1 METLSRDEGVVV
13 VGGEAK
19 DPPKRNIP
27 ARFAL
32 ATMRNL
38 HFDSSTKAS
47 SEYRNKVYSKKGM
60 KLTVHQDP

>member
-13 VGGEAK
+13 GGEAK
-19 DPPKRNIP
+19 YGDPPKRNIP

-38 HFDSSTKAS
+38 HFDSSAEAS
-47 SEYRNKVYSKKGM
+47 SKKRVKYFSKISPKGF
-60 KLTVHQDP
+60 L

>member
-13 VGGEAK
+13 GGEAK
-19 DPPKRNIP
+19 YGDPPKRNIP

-38 HFDSSTKAS
+38 HFDSSAEAS
-47 SEYRNKVYSKKGM
+47 SKKRV
-60 KLTVHQDP
+60 KYL